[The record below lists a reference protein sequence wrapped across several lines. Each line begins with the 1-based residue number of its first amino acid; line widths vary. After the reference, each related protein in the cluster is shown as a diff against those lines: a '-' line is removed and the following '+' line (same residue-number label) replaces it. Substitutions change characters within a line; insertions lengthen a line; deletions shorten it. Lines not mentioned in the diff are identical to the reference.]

1 MRANLDRSKALAFGT
16 LVESYDTG
24 RPQLGAAYVT
34 ATLHRLGRAPG
45 GRCLDVGAG
54 TGQLTGGLLGSADR
68 VVAVEPSPPMAARLT
83 ARFGEAVAAG
93 RLQVLVEPFE
103 SLPADQLGVFDAV
116 WSSDA
121 WHWVDPDLGYPT
133 AATLLDPGGCLITTW
148 GFPVLTDP
156 ALQDRLNSLYQR
168 VSPDLVRDPAHHPAH
183 HLRDLT
189 PLLDEGRQQVD
200 RSTRLRVVDHWTEP
214 HQVRVTPDVY
224 VHWQLSYAHI
234 ADLNVPARAALADAV
249 HAALDAAAPGP
260 VSVTTWRYTCAS
272 EPTIPA

>member
-1 MRANLDRSKALAFGT
+1 MRANTDRSKALAFGT

-34 ATLHRLGRAPG
+34 ATLHRLGRNPS
-45 GRCLDVGAG
+45 GRHLDVGAG
-54 TGQLTGGLLGSADR
+54 TGQLTGALLGSAER

-83 ARFGEAVAAG
+83 ARFADAVTVG

-103 SLPADQLGVFDAV
+103 SLPADRLGVFDGV

-133 AATLLDPGGCLITTW
+133 AANLLAPEGCLITNW

-156 ALQDRLNSLYQR
+156 ALQNRLNSLYRR
-168 VSPDLVRDPAHHPAH
+168 VSPDLVRDPAH

-200 RSTRLRVVDHWTEP
+200 RSTRLKVVDHWTEP
-214 HQVRVTPDVY
+214 HQAEVTAEQY

-234 ADLNVPARAALADAV
+234 ADLTVPTRQPSPAPSTPNSTPPPPAR
-249 HAALDAAAPGP
+249 
-260 VSVTTWRYTCAS
+260 SR
-272 EPTIPA
+272 